1 MDTNQ
6 LLHQLRA
13 LANRWAMKAREFAQD
28 GRNSADQAQAQ
39 YYRGF
44 AEGYYKAAMELAAVL
59 KGDQPDTASSGANP
73 AAPSAPRSPSS
84 GEGMPSAKPAPA
96 PAAPVYIA
104 LSIGEVISMLEY
116 VGAGPRDVVAKPGN
130 IYHAIFSRW
139 QSLTE
144 PERIAKISGA
154 DPRLVIL
161 NFGKLKDTND
171 PYVEFAFKQG

>member
-6 LLHQLRA
+6 LLIQLRA

-59 KGDQPDTASSGANP
+59 KGDQTDTA
-73 AAPSAPRSPSS
+73 PSDGKSAVPRSPSLG
-84 GEGMPSAKPAPA
+84 GETPSAKPAPA
-96 PAAPVYIA
+96 APIYA
-104 LSIGEVISMLEY
+104 TLSIGDVISMLEY
-116 VGAGPRDVVAKPGN
+116 VGAGPRDVIAKPGN